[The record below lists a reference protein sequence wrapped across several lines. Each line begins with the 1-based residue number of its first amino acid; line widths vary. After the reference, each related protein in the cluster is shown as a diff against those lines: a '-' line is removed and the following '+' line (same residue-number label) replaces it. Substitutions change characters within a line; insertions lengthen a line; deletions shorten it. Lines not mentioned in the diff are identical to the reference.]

1 MGLGYKFNIPNV
13 NIISLKSMS
22 DDYDYNYDGP
32 SAGTAVPDNAQSS
45 GAYDPANL
53 YQAAKNLVEADGF
66 MVIVYILAI
75 LGKSFYLILLSNMQ
89 TLRLRDALYG
99 MSRFQVGYAPFKR
112 THISGCC
119 RGTDLCAPLWR
130 PGCTPYMPRLGIEE
144 VPRLTP
150 LPLCL

>member
-1 MGLGYKFNIPNV
+1 
-13 NIISLKSMS
+13 MS

-89 TLRLRDALYG
+89 TLRLRDAWYG
-99 MSRFQVGYAPFKR
+99 RVNSKYLYAPFKR
-112 THISGCC
+112 THVSGCC
-119 RGTDLCAPLWR
+119 RGLICAHHCGAPAA
-130 PGCTPYMPRLGIEE
+130 
-144 VPRLTP
+144 
-150 LPLCL
+150 LPTCLD

>member
-1 MGLGYKFNIPNV
+1 
-13 NIISLKSMS
+13 MS

-75 LGKSFYLILLSNMQ
+75 LGKVILFNF
-89 TLRLRDALYG
+89 TFEYANDA
-99 MSRFQVGYAPFKR
+99 F
-112 THISGCC
+112 
-119 RGTDLCAPLWR
+119 
-130 PGCTPYMPRLGIEE
+130 
-144 VPRLTP
+144 
-150 LPLCL
+150 